1 MNFKQI
7 VCTMGYKLGDRL
19 AGSLFATAA
28 NKFQEEMN
36 KIHASS
42 WENITLKTTDDFL
55 NIYLN
60 IRQKL
65 RSAGKELKCGIAL
78 YDEPI
83 NDEIHEALIMLRKLI
98 MRDFPM
104 VRLPFLM

>member
-42 WENITLKTTDDFL
+42 WENITLKTTDDSQ
-55 NIYLN
+55 YLFKHPTKTQ
-60 IRQKL
+60 IGGQRIK
-65 RSAGKELKCGIAL
+65 
-78 YDEPI
+78 
-83 NDEIHEALIMLRKLI
+83 
-98 MRDFPM
+98 MRNRF
-104 VRLPFLM
+104 VRRTDKR